1 MWLMNCPKQNAEVVA
16 LAQQVNKSG
25 VFAIIKK
32 DYFPFVLA
40 LIPISLFYFTFGCPI
55 KFFTGISCLG
65 CGMSR
70 AAFSLLQ
77 FDICQA
83 VHYHPLIFLMPVTA
97 VVLFIRKRL
106 PKRACSIIFVVI
118 ATMFVGVYVYRM
130 LFLNGDVVCFAPEEG
145 FMYKVFK
152 FITGSSGI

>member
-1 MWLMNCPKQNAEVVA
+1 MSCPKQNAEVVD
-16 LAQQVNKSG
+16 LAQQANKGG

-32 DYFPFVLA
+32 DYLPFILA
-40 LIPISLFYFTFGCPI
+40 LIPIMLFYFTLGCPI

-97 VVLFIRKRL
+97 VVLLFRNRL
-106 PKRACSIIFVVI
+106 PKRLLTIIFVVV
-118 ATMFVGVYVYRM
+118 AVMFVGVYVYRM
-130 LFLNGDVVCFAPEEG
+130 LFLNSDVVCFAPEEG
-145 FMYKVFK
+145 FMYKVIK